1 MTGFRGTAR
10 YDGKVLRDNA
20 FVGIGVNG
28 ADGDD
33 MAVVFPSDSA
43 NL

>member
-1 MTGFRGTAR
+1 MTGFKGTAR
-10 YDGKVLRDNA
+10 YDGKVLKSDA
-20 FVGIGVNG
+20 FVGIGING

-33 MAVVFPSDSA
+33 MVVTFPSDSA